1 MTVDEVIL
9 RALEGGQPVTAND
22 VTGRFRAR
30 VRRRLGKLRVRGVVV
45 QEGRGGRNREFTY
58 RSVRPDRVA
67 KGISEKGGGLSGAA
81 KREKNMARE
90 RNASV

>member
-9 RALEGGQPVTAND
+9 RALV
-22 VTGRFRAR
+22 
-30 VRRRLGKLRVRGVVV
+30 
-45 QEGRGGRNREFTY
+45 TY